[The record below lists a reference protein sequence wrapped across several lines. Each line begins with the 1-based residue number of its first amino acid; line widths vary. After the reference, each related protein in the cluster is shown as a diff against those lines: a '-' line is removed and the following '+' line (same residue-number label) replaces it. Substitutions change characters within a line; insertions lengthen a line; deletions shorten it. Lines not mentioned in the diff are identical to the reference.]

1 MSGLGAL
8 PARFR
13 RPRVLIIGC
22 GDVGQR
28 VLQLL
33 PSARYPTALALTSS
47 ANKVPQLRRQG
58 VRVLLGTLDDAAT
71 LTRLAGIATHV
82 LHLAP
87 PAQTGG
93 TTDART
99 WFLLRTLAKRGG
111 VHKLV
116 YGSTSGVYGDCAGE
130 VVNELRPVNAQTPR
144 AMRRVSAEQAVKA
157 FGKTFGVPS
166 TILRIPGIYA
176 PNREGG
182 TPKTR
187 LEQGAPVLQVS
198 DDVYTNHIHADDLAR
213 ACVAALWGRANHRT
227 VNVSDDS
234 ALKLGE
240 YMDLA
245 AALYGLPKPP
255 RLSLAQAKESLS
267 PMRLSFMQESR
278 RLDNTRLKTELGIA
292 LRYPTPE
299 QGLAPLR

>member
-13 RPRVLIIGC
+13 RSRVLIIGC

-28 VLQLL
+28 VLKLL
-33 PSARYPTALALTSS
+33 PSARHPSALVLTSS
-47 ANKVPQLRRQG
+47 ANKIAFLRQQG
-58 VRVLLGTLDDAAT
+58 ARVLQGTLDDEAT

-87 PAQTGG
+87 PAPTGG
-93 TTDART
+93 SEDKRT
-99 WFLLRTLAKRGG
+99 RYLLRALAKRGG
-111 VHKLV
+111 LCKLV

-130 VVNELRPVNAQTPR
+130 LVSELRPVNAQTPR

-157 FGKTFGVPS
+157 FGQTFGVPI
-166 TILRIPGIYA
+166 TVLRIPGIYA
-176 PNREGG
+176 PNREAG
-182 TPKTR
+182 TPKAR
-187 LEQGAPVLQVS
+187 LEQRAPVLQAS
-198 DDVYTNHIHADDLAR
+198 EDVYTNHIHADDLAR

-227 VNVSDDS
+227 VNVNDDS
-234 ALKLGE
+234 VLKMGD

-255 RLSLAQAKESLS
+255 RLSLTQAKAQLS

-278 RLDNTRLKTELGIA
+278 RLDNTRLKIELGIA
-292 LRYPTPE
+292 LRYPTPA
-299 QGLAPLR
+299 QGLAT